1 MQNYYHNVP
10 TKLYFGKGQICN
22 LSGSLD
28 EYGKN
33 VLLVYGG
40 GSLKK
45 TGLYDE
51 VMKILKE
58 GGFRVTE
65 CAGVEP
71 NPRIETVRRGVDLCK
86 NNSIDVVLAVGGG
99 STIDCSK
106 AIAAGVYYDGDLWQM
121 IREYKTIGVP
131 ALPLVDILTV
141 SATGSEFDGVAV
153 ISNPETKEKL
163 AARFNYPNVSI
174 CDPTYTFTVSAYQT
188 AAGSIDIMSH
198 IMEGYFAREADSDL
212 SEGIAETILKS
223 VIKNLPIALKEPDN
237 YSARANL
244 MANASLAC
252 SKIPE
257 YGKEDTGWPCH
268 GMEHEL
274 SAYYDVTHGVGLA
287 ILTPRWMRHILKKD
301 PSCSWRFAKFA
312 RNVWGLE
319 GGDELPL
326 AEAGINALEEFFRAS
341 GVPMSLTELGIPED
355 HFEEMAKHAS
365 GGGRFAKSFVPLEP
379 EDVVEIFKASL

>member
-1 MQNYYHNVP
+1 MKNYFHHVP
-10 TKLYFGKGQICN
+10 TKLYFGKGQICH
-22 LSGSLD
+22 LADSLD
-28 EYGKN
+28 AYGKN
-33 VLLVYGG
+33 VLFVYGG

-51 VMKILKE
+51 VMKILNE

-71 NPRIETVRRGVDLCK
+71 NPRIETVRRGVGLCK
-86 NNSIDVVLAVGGG
+86 ENNIDVVLAVGGG

-106 AIAAGVYYDGDLWQM
+106 AIAAGVCYDGDLWQM
-121 IREYKTIGVP
+121 VLEYNTIGVP

-153 ISNPETKEKL
+153 ISNPETREKL
-163 AARFNYPNVSI
+163 AGRFNYPDVSI

-198 IMEGYFAREADSDL
+198 ILEGYFAQTADSDL
-212 SEGIAETILKS
+212 SEGIAETILRS

-268 GMEHEL
+268 GIEHEL

-301 PSCSWRFAKFA
+301 PSCAWRFAKFA

-319 GGDELPL
+319 GEDELAL
-326 AEAGINALEEFFRAS
+326 AEAGIDALEAFFRES
-341 GVPMSLTELGIPED
+341 GVPMTLTELEIPDE
-355 HFEEMAKHAS
+355 HFEEMAEHAS
-365 GGGRFAKSFVPLEP
+365 GGGRFKKSFVPLTP
-379 EDVVEIFKASL
+379 EDVVEIFKACL

>member
-1 MQNYYHNVP
+1 MRNYIHDVP
-10 TKLYFGKGQICN
+10 TRLYFGKGQICHLEEALN
-22 LSGSLD
+22 EFG
-28 EYGKN
+28 EN

-40 GSLKK
+40 GSIKK

-51 VMKILKE
+51 ILKILNDGE
-58 GGFRVTE
+58 FHVTE
-65 CAGVEP
+65 LSGVEP
-71 NPRIETVRRGVDLCK
+71 NPRIDTVRKGVALCK
-86 NNSIDVVLAVGGG
+86 EHQIDVVLAVGGG

-106 AIAAGVYYDGDLWQM
+106 AIAGGVFYPGDLWDM
-121 IREYKTIGVP
+121 VKEYTTIGCL

-141 SATGSEFDGVAV
+141 AATGSEFDGVAV

-198 IMEGYFAREADSDL
+198 IMEGYFANEADSDL

-223 VIKNLPIALKEPDN
+223 VINNMPIALKEPDN

-257 YGKEDTGWPCH
+257 YGKEDTGWVCH

-287 ILTPRWMRHILKKD
+287 ILTPRWMRHILEKD
-301 PSCSWRFAKFA
+301 PSCAWRFVKFA
-312 RNVWGLE
+312 KNVWGLE
-319 GGDELPL
+319 GDDEMAL
-326 AEAGINALEEFFRAS
+326 AKAGIDALENFFKES
-341 GVPMSLTELGIPED
+341 GVPMTLTELGITDE
-355 HFEEMAKHAS
+355 HFEEMAEHA
-365 GGGRFAKSFVPLEP
+365 GGKGRFLKSFVPLDTK
-379 EDVVEIFKASL
+379 DVVEIFKACL